1 VTSARRE
8 LERIARSRDAEID
21 PVEGALWIAA
31 EEYPSLDVGEY
42 LERLDGLAAEAPPAV
57 ASAATLRE
65 RVAALSHFLH
75 DEQRFSGNA
84 SHYYDPRN
92 SYLNEVID
100 RRRGIPI
107 TLSLVY
113 IAVGR
118 RLALDMQGISFPGHF
133 LVKCVGEGELVI
145 DAFSG
150 TLLSLEDCRERLVAA
165 LGRGVPITPEVL
177 RAAGPREILVRMLGN
192 LKQIFLHGRD
202 FERALSCSDRILLLT
217 PDVADDLRDRAGLH
231 AELGLLAAAAADLDR
246 FVEIA
251 PGDPFAPVAREHRDA
266 LRRRVGPLH

>member
-8 LERIARSRDAEID
+8 LERIARARDEEID

-31 EEYPSLDVGEY
+31 EEYPQLDVASY
-42 LERLDGLAAEAPPAV
+42 LDRLDALAAQAPRRV
-57 ASAATLRE
+57 ASSGPLHE

-75 DEQRFSGNA
+75 EEQRFSGNA
-84 SHYYDPRN
+84 RHYYDPRN

-113 IAVGR
+113 MAVGR
-118 RLALDMQGISFPGHF
+118 RLALDLRGISFPGHF
-133 LVKCVGEGELVI
+133 LVKCVGDEELVV
-145 DAFSG
+145 DAFAG
-150 TLLSLEDCRERLVAA
+150 TLLSREDCRERLVAA
-165 LGRGVPITPEVL
+165 LGRDAPLTSQAL
-177 RAAGPREILVRMLGN
+177 RAATPREILVRMLGN

-202 FERALSCSDRILLLT
+202 FERALSCCDRILLLT
-217 PDVADDLRDRAGLH
+217 PDVIGELRDRAGVR
-231 AELGLLAAAAADLDR
+231 AQLGLLAAAAADLDR
-246 FVEIA
+246 YLELA
-251 PGDPFAPVAREHRDA
+251 PDDPFASLAREQRDA